1 MIEFAEQHSISTGQI
16 TGDDNRALDAGV
28 QGGLMEE
35 LEQQIMLRQIEPQ
48 DAYIILS
55 ERFGGKG

>member
-1 MIEFAEQHSISTGQI
+1 
-16 TGDDNRALDAGV
+16 
-28 QGGLMEE
+28 MEE